1 MFKNAKIGTKLLAG
15 FAVMLAISLVLTAAW
30 LIQSRRLTRA
40 LEEAVNATAKKQKLA
55 GEIRTSSAEMLV
67 SENGI
72 VLGSVLQRGDAVKRS
87 KEEFRTQVTKMK
99 SAIAEFRPL
108 SDASAASSLD
118 RLDTQLAVAG
128 QAHEQMMRALDKQQF
143 DVVQKTFDDVVQ
155 PRLREIS
162 AQGDLLVQQEGQRL
176 GQAGITAR
184 SEASQT
190 YWLTAIFLLLAL
202 GAGGIVWLVL
212 QHINNSLRTLAS
224 QIGSGAGR
232 VAGAATQVCSTSQS
246 LAQCSSQQAAAI
258 EETSASMEQM
268 SSVTY
273 RNRDNSKTM
282 VSMMEESETVVAS
295 AERTVRELSISMQDI
310 TKSGEKITK
319 VVKIIDNIAFQ
330 TKILSLNAAVEAAR
344 AGAAGAGFAIVAEQV
359 GRLAEECAEAAHSTA
374 QMIDDTVSRVREGGA
389 KLGRTAEAIQSVVQ
403 FSGKIKSL
411 VDEVNTGSEEQA
423 RGINQV
429 SNAVIQMRQMTQQ
442 TAGNAQESASA
453 GLELDSYAEALNRI
467 VRELDRLVGAH
478 EEDLAKTAAEFAAPR
493 SRPPQAADA
502 PYRVPTDGDWSK
514 RELMNVGD
522 A

>member
-1 MFKNAKIGTKLLAG
+1 VFKNAKIGTRLIAG
-15 FAVMLAISLVLTAAW
+15 FAVMLAISLVLSAAW
-30 LIQSRRLTRA
+30 LVQSRRLTKA
-40 LEEAVNATAKKQKLA
+40 LEEAVNATAKKQQLA
-55 GEIRTSSAEMLV
+55 GEIRASSAEMLV

-72 VLGSVLQRGDAVKRS
+72 VLGSVLQRGEVVKRS
-87 KEEFRTQVTKMK
+87 KEAFRTQFTQMK
-99 SAIAEFRPL
+99 RAVAEFRPL
-108 SDASAASSLD
+108 SDSSAASSLD

-128 QAHEQMMRALDKQQF
+128 EAHEQMMHALDKQQF
-143 DVVQKTFDDVVQ
+143 DVVQKTFDDIVQ

-162 AQGDLLVQQEGQRL
+162 AQADVLVQQEGARL
-176 GQAGITAR
+176 GQAGTTAR
-184 SEASQT
+184 SEASQA
-190 YWLTAIFLLLAL
+190 YWLNAIFVLMAL
-202 GAGGIVWLVL
+202 GAGGIVSLVL
-212 QHINNSLRTLAS
+212 HHINTSLRTLAS

-246 LAQCSSQQAAAI
+246 LAQCSSEQAAAL

-268 SSVTY
+268 SSVTH
-273 RNRDNSKTM
+273 RNRDNSKSM
-282 VSMMEESETVVAS
+282 VSMMEESETVVES

-403 FSGKIKSL
+403 FSGRIKSL
-411 VDEVNTGSEEQA
+411 VDAVNMGSEEQA
-423 RGINQV
+423 RGIDQV

-442 TAGNAQESASA
+442 TAGNAQETASA
-453 GLELDSYAEALNRI
+453 GQELDSYAEALNRI

-478 EEDLAKTAAEFAAPR
+478 EEDLANSAAEPSTPR
-493 SRPPQAADA
+493 LRPPQPAN
-502 PYRVPTDGDWSK
+502 PQYSVPTDEDWPK
-514 RELMNVGD
+514 RELMNIGD